1 MSKSAIELDQE
12 DLGARLQA
20 FPAFSAIKVL
30 IQRRGVIESDVE
42 SALESLNAKGGK
54 TGAVIIVLMP
64 ELTPEA
70 RDSAGPRYYVRYSIQ
85 TIVWPVAALDPVG
98 GAGYTAE
105 ELSEYI
111 RQLIHYVQLGRGN
124 VLIFDG
130 QRPETVKA
138 GRVCWVTSFRRL
150 GVDQPIVKVAMP
162 EIASAAVSGALEI
175 TLSCTPPAGQSY
187 SADLY
192 YTLDGSYPVPGG
204 ATSVLY
210 SAPFLISSPCL
221 LRVTAFASGDF
232 QQSDCIE
239 ADITAI
245 PPTS

>member
-20 FPAFSAIKVL
+20 FAPLAAIKVL

-42 SALESLNAKGGK
+42 TALESLNSRGGK

-64 ELTPEA
+64 ELIPEA
-70 RDSAGPRYYVRYSIQ
+70 RDAAGPRYYVRYGIQ
-85 TIVWPVAALDPVG
+85 TIVWPVAALDPAG

-111 RQLIHYVQLGRGN
+111 RQILHYVQLGRGN

-130 QRPETVKA
+130 QRPETVKP
-138 GRVCWVTSFRRL
+138 GRVCWITYFRRL
-150 GVDQPIVKVAMP
+150 GVDQQIVKVSMP
-162 EIASAAVSGALEI
+162 EITSAAISGALEI

-187 SADLY
+187 SAAIY
-192 YTLDGSYPVPGG
+192 YTLDGSYPVAGG
-204 ATSVLY
+204 ATSILY
-210 SAPFLISSPCL
+210 AAPFPISSPCT
-221 LRVTAFASGDF
+221 LRVTAFAADL
-232 QQSDCIE
+232 QQSDCVE
-239 ADITAI
+239 ADITVI